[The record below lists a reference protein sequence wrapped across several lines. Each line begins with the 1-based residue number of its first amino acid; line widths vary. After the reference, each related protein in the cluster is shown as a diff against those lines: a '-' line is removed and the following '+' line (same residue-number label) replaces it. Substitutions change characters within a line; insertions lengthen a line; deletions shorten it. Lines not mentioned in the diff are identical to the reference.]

1 MSCFLSDRR
10 QLVPSGALANFCAR
24 FAFAAL
30 LGTAMLAGAPL
41 LSAQSSD
48 SQQASQDVAE
58 AARQERARKQ
68 QAAGE
73 RHVYTNEDL
82 RRSKILTPDDQ
93 SRAATAKEKRQQLA
107 PAAQP
112 ETQPLDANSTTPQ
125 EPLGDVARRYRNAKK
140 ISPFHLPTNQPELAS
155 PRIVSPIPELKPVI
169 PAQPQPPARNFVVV
183 KPNAPASHMA
193 SPNAPVF
200 PSARTHRINPF
211 VGRRAEPIAP
221 SYSYS
226 RPFGPA
232 SVAPH
237 PNPSSPIRSKVSP
250 ETKSQVIV
258 QPGDTL
264 WNLSRRHLGRGTRWL
279 ELM

>member
-73 RHVYTNEDL
+73 RHVHTNEDL

-169 PAQPQPPARNFVVV
+169 PAQPQPPARN
-183 KPNAPASHMA
+183 
-193 SPNAPVF
+193 
-200 PSARTHRINPF
+200 
-211 VGRRAEPIAP
+211 
-221 SYSYS
+221 
-226 RPFGPA
+226 
-232 SVAPH
+232 
-237 PNPSSPIRSKVSP
+237 
-250 ETKSQVIV
+250 
-258 QPGDTL
+258 
-264 WNLSRRHLGRGTRWL
+264 
-279 ELM
+279 